1 MKIDNSPP
9 RGTRDL
15 LPDTVA
21 VRDHVLATISEVYH
35 RYGYRRIE
43 TPALED
49 IRRLQ
54 GGDGGENEKL
64 IFQVLRRG
72 LDDRIDGPTP
82 IADLV
87 DLGLRFDLTV
97 PLTRFYG
104 NNHATLPVPFRSFQ
118 FAPVWRAERPQKG
131 RYRQFYQCDID
142 LIGDETVLAE
152 AELIEATTQALD
164 AIGLS
169 DTTVRHHRPTP
180 PSGSPIA
187 ASSPPWPRT
196 PDWTSRAGQA
206 SSSAWTNSTRS
217 AGTVSVLVARHT
229 GRRAVPDATSLRSST
244 APSSV
249 KVCTPGVCRC
259 RSTEHQVATLGTSGN
274 EVAPLSS
281 LIWPTVPRPEHEL
294 RILQACSLTS
304 RRRSCW

>member
-169 DTTVRHHRPTP
+169 DTTVRLSDRRFL
-180 PSGSPIA
+180 SALA
-187 ASSPPWPRT
+187 AH
-196 PDWTSRAGQA
+196 AGLDEQSWA
-206 SSSAWTNSTRS
+206 GFFMSSSAWTNSTRS

-244 APSSV
+244 APSNV

>member
-1 MKIDNSPP
+1 VKIDNSPP

-180 PSGSPIA
+180 PSGTTVRLSDRRFLSALA
-187 ASSPPWPRT
+187 AHAGLDEQSWAGFFISLDKLDKIGWDGVCARRST
-196 PDWTSRAGQA
+196 YWSASR
-206 SSSAWTNSTRS
+206 SRCN
-217 AGTVSVLVARHT
+217 LVALVYGPEQREGVHPGGVQVQVHGAPGGDT
-229 GRRAVPDATSLRSST
+229 GHVRQRGRAPIVPDLADSP
-244 APSSV
+244 AP
-249 KVCTPGVCRC
+249 R
-259 RSTEHQVATLGTSGN
+259 A
-274 EVAPLSS
+274 
-281 LIWPTVPRPEHEL
+281 
-294 RILQACSLTS
+294 
-304 RRRSCW
+304 

>member
-104 NNHATLPVPFRSFQ
+104 DNHATLPVPFRSFQ

-169 DTTVRHHRPTP
+169 DTTVRHHRPALR
-180 PSGSPIA
+180 SPLPLRPGRARRTGRAELGRLLHVFISLDKLDKIGWDGVCA
-187 ASSPPWPRT
+187 RRSTYWSASR
-196 PDWTSRAGQA
+196 SRC
-206 SSSAWTNSTRS
+206 N
-217 AGTVSVLVARHT
+217 LVALVYGPEQREGVHPGGVQVQVHGAPGGDT
-229 GRRAVPDATSLRSST
+229 GHVRQRGRAPILPDLADSP
-244 APSSV
+244 AP
-249 KVCTPGVCRC
+249 R
-259 RSTEHQVATLGTSGN
+259 A
-274 EVAPLSS
+274 
-281 LIWPTVPRPEHEL
+281 
-294 RILQACSLTS
+294 
-304 RRRSCW
+304 